1 MSCCGGKRKAS
12 YSNPAP
18 ATREPQRM
26 SGPAMPQASVAFEYA
41 GATGL
46 TAIGAI
52 TGRRYRFDR
61 PGAAVDVDLRDA
73 PSLTAVPNLR
83 RRRS

>member
-1 MSCCGGKRKAS
+1 MGR
-12 YSNPAP
+12 PAL
-18 ATREPQRM
+18 
-26 SGPAMPQASVAFEYA
+26 SQASVAFEYA

-46 TAIGAI
+46 TAVGAI

-73 PSLTAVPNLR
+73 PSLAGVPQLR